1 MSFTD
6 RFLAVPIKTYSV
18 KHKELTG
25 EEELEDGVMKF
36 NPFEMSNYYS
46 VPTRMT
52 MTSDFTCT
60 RIVLKNGDSTV
71 VYLRMTEFEKLLN
84 ERF

>member
-6 RFLAVPIKTYSV
+6 RFLTVPIKTYNV

-25 EEELEDGVMKF
+25 EEELEDAVMKF
-36 NPFEMSNYYS
+36 NPFEITNYYP
-46 VPTRMT
+46 VNADD
-52 MTSDFTCT
+52 SDSELSCT
-60 RIVLKNGDSTV
+60 RVVLKNGDSTV
-71 VYLRMTEFEKLLN
+71 VYLRMAEFEKLLN